1 MIRRRE
7 FITLLGG
14 AAATW
19 PLAVRAQQA
28 AMPVIGFMSSRSP
41 EDSEGVVAAFR
52 KGLSEGGL
60 VEGRNVLLEFRW
72 ARGEYN
78 RLPSLAA
85 ELVNQSVTVLVAA
98 GGEASALTA
107 KAATSTI
114 PIIFISSDPVK
125 SGLVASLNRPGG
137 NATGFHFIT
146 TDLESKRLGLLDELF
161 PGTAILGGLVNPKS
175 PPASAQAVEINEAAR
190 KLGRTVILLN
200 ATTDSELNAVFGS
213 LSQRHVTAMLVA
225 ADPFFDTRRD
235 QLILLAA
242 KYSDRRAR
250 ELARGR
256 STSSGPQRSVIAGAA
271 GIGVDRW
278 PQRADRLPLGRR
290 QCRAH
295 SQGRGGIGRARAGR
309 PPGSGHL
316 DPGAATAGDARCAD
330 RVRPRRRSGRRRL
343 CREPRSPR
351 REYHRIY
358 QSGIRRQREMAGA
371 AQAARAARHASGG
384 AARFHSVVRY
394 RPVRRHPGR
403 GTVIRCGGEPGQR
416 AQR

>member
-1 MIRRRE
+1 MSGVKRRD
-7 FITLLGG
+7 FVSLLGG
-14 AAATW
+14 AAVTW
-19 PLAVRAQQA
+19 PLAARAQQWTQ
-28 AMPVIGFMSSRSP
+28 PVIGFMSSRSP

-114 PIIFISSDPVK
+114 PIVFISSDPVK

-242 KYSDRRAR
+242 KYSVPIVYPMREFALAGGLMSYGTSASEAYHQVGIYAAKIVNGAKPAELPVMQSIKFEQVINLKTAR
-250 ELARGR
+250 MLGFEFPPTFSA
-256 STSSGPQRSVIAGAA
+256 
-271 GIGVDRW
+271 
-278 PQRADRLPLGRR
+278 RAD
-290 QCRAH
+290 
-295 SQGRGGIGRARAGR
+295 
-309 PPGSGHL
+309 
-316 DPGAATAGDARCAD
+316 
-330 RVRPRRRSGRRRL
+330 
-343 CREPRSPR
+343 E
-351 REYHRIY
+351 
-358 QSGIRRQREMAGA
+358 
-371 AQAARAARHASGG
+371 
-384 AARFHSVVRY
+384 
-394 RPVRRHPGR
+394 
-403 GTVIRCGGEPGQR
+403 VIE
-416 AQR
+416 